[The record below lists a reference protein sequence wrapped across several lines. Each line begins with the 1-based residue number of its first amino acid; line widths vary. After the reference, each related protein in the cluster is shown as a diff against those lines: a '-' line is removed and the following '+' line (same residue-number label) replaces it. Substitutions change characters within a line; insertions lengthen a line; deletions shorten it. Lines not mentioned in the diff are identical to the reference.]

1 MEYKI
6 TIAHNDGS
14 REIIKS
20 FGAVNH
26 YGLIR
31 ALEKCEIKWYK
42 VELV

>member
-6 TIAHNDGS
+6 TIANHDGS
-14 REIIKS
+14 REILKTQEPP
-20 FGAVNH
+20 NH

-42 VELV
+42 IEIV